1 MQSRQ
6 VVTQE
11 GMEGVGVAAGSTR
24 SSKAITAFSYV
35 FLGQENK
42 MIQTGKALPCQKT
55 PSHTTQPKVGVVSP
69 TVISSLK
76 NVPKHYKD
84 PLATS

>member
-1 MQSRQ
+1 
-6 VVTQE
+6 
-11 GMEGVGVAAGSTR
+11 
-24 SSKAITAFSYV
+24 
-35 FLGQENK
+35 
-42 MIQTGKALPCQKT
+42 MIQTGKALTCQKT
-55 PSHTTQPKVGVVSP
+55 PSHTTQPKVGMVNP